1 MSKRNKKKR
10 HQRLSMKCHICGRAM
25 SNLEAMGTFIPK
37 GGHAMHIHFLCALC
51 AKAVVDDPV
60 RCAEHSR
67 SIEKQLGMATPGE
80 DVHTVITADGDLHT
94 VHIRDG
100 YQAADSP

>member
-1 MSKRNKKKR
+1 
-10 HQRLSMKCHICGRAM
+10 
-25 SNLEAMGTFIPK
+25 MGAFIPNDS
-37 GGHAMHIHFLCALC
+37 HAIYIHFLCALC

-60 RCAEHSR
+60 RCAEQSR

-80 DVHTVITADGDLHT
+80 DVITVLTKDGERHT

-100 YQAADSP
+100 YQTAPSR